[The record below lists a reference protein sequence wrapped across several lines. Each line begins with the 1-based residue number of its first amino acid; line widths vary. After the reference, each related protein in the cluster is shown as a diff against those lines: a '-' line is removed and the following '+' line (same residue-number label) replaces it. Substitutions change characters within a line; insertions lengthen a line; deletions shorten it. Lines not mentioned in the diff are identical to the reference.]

1 MSAGALPEG
10 GFAAALPARPLPPD
24 GRRLQVDTQ
33 GGDSRPGDIRVE
45 RLAGA
50 ALTDWLEELA
60 ALRLAVLGEF
70 PYLYPGSAAYEER
83 YLSDLGSL
91 PGGLILAAFDRNR
104 MVAAVTGVPLDQEL
118 DALRD
123 PFAHAG
129 RDPGSIFCFGELVVL
144 PSHRGRGIGTALLQM
159 GEAHIREADRFA
171 SAAFGEIVRSTD
183 HPRRPKTYRTPDAAW
198 HRLGYRLEPE
208 IGGTLSWCDA
218 GDRDETAKPLRFW
231 VKSLIPSIGA

>member
-1 MSAGALPEG
+1 
-10 GFAAALPARPLPPD
+10 
-24 GRRLQVDTQ
+24 
-33 GGDSRPGDIRVE
+33 VE

-50 ALTDWLEELA
+50 ALADRLEELA
-60 ALRLAVLGEF
+60 VLRLAVLGEF

-83 YLSDLGSL
+83 YLSGLGSL

-104 MVAAVTGVPLDQEL
+104 MVAAVTGAPLDQEL

-129 RDPGSIFCFGELVVL
+129 RDPHSIFYFGEVVVL
-144 PSHRGRGIGTALLQM
+144 PSHRERGIGTALLEI
-159 GEAHIREADRFA
+159 GESHIRDADRFA

-198 HRLGYRLEPE
+198 RRLGYRLEPE

-218 GDRDETAKPLRFW
+218 CDREETAKPLRFW
-231 VKSLIPSIGA
+231 VKTLSADIGA

>member
-1 MSAGALPEG
+1 MQA
-10 GFAAALPARPLPPD
+10 
-24 GRRLQVDTQ
+24 
-33 GGDSRPGDIRVE
+33 GDIWVQ

-50 ALTDWLEELA
+50 TLADGLEELA

-91 PGGLILAAFDRNR
+91 SDGLILAAFDGNR
-104 MVAAVTGVPLDQEL
+104 MIAAVTGAPLDQEL

-129 RDPGSIFCFGELVVL
+129 RDPHSIFYFGEVVVL
-144 PSHRGRGIGTALLQM
+144 PSHRGRGIGTTLLEI
-159 GEAHIREADRFA
+159 GEAHIRDADRYA

-183 HPRRPKTYRTPDAAW
+183 HPRRPKTYRTPDGTW
-198 HRLGYRLEPE
+198 RRLGYRLEPE

-218 GDRDETAKPLRFW
+218 CDREETAKPLRFW
-231 VKSLIPSIGA
+231 VKPLATDIGA